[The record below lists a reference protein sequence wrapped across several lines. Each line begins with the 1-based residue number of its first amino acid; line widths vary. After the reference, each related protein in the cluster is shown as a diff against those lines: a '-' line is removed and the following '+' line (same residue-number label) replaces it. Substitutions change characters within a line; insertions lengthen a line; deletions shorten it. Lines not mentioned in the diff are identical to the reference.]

1 MTDTVSMRSAE
12 LELEIL
18 SYFVSFF
25 DAILQAGL
33 LDTGYLDG
41 TKKLPSDLTYE
52 MNKEEQIFYHEQFK
66 EEFNKIYSLW
76 KNSCGFW
83 HTFRITN
90 IVGRYWQKHAVD
102 PRVPH
107 LQNFAFVLENYL
119 SGHISSVRKK

>member
-33 LDTGYLDG
+33 LDTCYLDG

-66 EEFNKIYSLW
+66 EEF
-76 KNSCGFW
+76 
-83 HTFRITN
+83 
-90 IVGRYWQKHAVD
+90 Q
-102 PRVPH
+102 
-107 LQNFAFVLENYL
+107 
-119 SGHISSVRKK
+119 